1 MADQTIY
8 DNLTMLGG
16 TTEQPASPDEAVLER
31 VQNPQA

>member
-16 TTEQPASPDEAVLER
+16 DTVQPASPDEAVQL
-31 VQNPQA
+31 VQSV